1 MQITMNSD
9 KHTENSQVDESMR
22 DLVLAYI
29 KAKNAEDDAKAEVI
43 LHEINELRRL
53 TNDKVNTQHKN
64 KSA

>member
-43 LHEINELRRL
+43 LHEINQLRRL
-53 TNDKVNTQHKN
+53 TNDK
-64 KSA
+64 

>member
-1 MQITMNSD
+1 MQIMTNSEEHI
-9 KHTENSQVDESMR
+9 KNSQVDESMK

>member
-1 MQITMNSD
+1 MQIMTNSEEHI
-9 KHTENSQVDESMR
+9 KNSQVDESMK

-29 KAKNAEDDAKAEVI
+29 KAKNADVDAKAEVI